1 MALQFDTRDKKP
13 KLYSLLIL
21 TVIVAAVIVCLVL
34 TGAERHA
41 TAIFAI
47 MTVYSGAA
55 VGILIYSWKEQ
66 IRYNPYSY
74 NTILYMG
81 FALFVLSVML
91 TNGFLLVRS
100 LIFPEWSLEGYSIVR
115 TLLGSAKIYML
126 ISAPFILVFSVALCV
141 SNISLIRY
149 EGFRPVNLLGIVFS
163 LILVAG
169 EVFIFVFDFVA
180 SGSLRDIIVHE
191 LITNTVAAVYLYL
204 ECMLIGTLVAGA
216 IAARYDPDKDR
227 DFLIILGCGLK
238 KDGTPSRILQSRIE
252 RAMEFAREQ
261 KEKTGKDL
269 IFITSGGKG
278 SDERCSESASM
289 KRYLVE
295 HGIPEDRIIEE
306 DRSTTTYENMLYS
319 SEKIRETGIE
329 GKIAYATSNYHVFRS
344 GIFARRMKMR
354 AVGVGAKTKWYFWPN
369 AAVREFAS
377 LLTNHRLKQAIIL
390 LLMIAFFVGMTFLA
404 YSG

>member
-126 ISAPFILVFSVALCV
+126 ISAPFILVFSVSLCV

-163 LILVAG
+163 LILIAG
-169 EVFIFVFDFVA
+169 EVFIFVFDFAA

-191 LITNTVAAVYLYL
+191 LIANTVAAVYLYL

-306 DRSTTTYENMLYS
+306 DRSTTTYENMVYS
-319 SEKIRETGIE
+319 NEKIRETGIE

-404 YSG
+404 YNG

>member
-1 MALQFDTRDKKP
+1 
-13 KLYSLLIL
+13 
-21 TVIVAAVIVCLVL
+21 
-34 TGAERHA
+34 
-41 TAIFAI
+41 
-47 MTVYSGAA
+47 
-55 VGILIYSWKEQ
+55 
-66 IRYNPYSY
+66 
-74 NTILYMG
+74 
-81 FALFVLSVML
+81 
-91 TNGFLLVRS
+91 
-100 LIFPEWSLEGYSIVR
+100 
-115 TLLGSAKIYML
+115 ML
-126 ISAPFILVFSVALCV
+126 ISAPFILVFSVSLCV

-163 LILVAG
+163 LILIAG
-169 EVFIFVFDFVA
+169 EVFIFVFDFAA

-191 LITNTVAAVYLYL
+191 LIANTVAAVYLYL

-306 DRSTTTYENMLYS
+306 DRSTTTYENMVYS
-319 SEKIRETGIE
+319 NEKIRETGIE

-404 YSG
+404 YNG

>member
-1 MALQFDTRDKKP
+1 MAAASPRLYRRRVVDFDTRDKKP

-41 TAIFAI
+41 TVIFAV

-81 FALFVLSVML
+81 FALFVLSVMF
-91 TNGFLLVRS
+91 TNGFILIRS
-100 LIFPEWSLEGYSIVR
+100 LIFPEWSLEGYSIVH

-163 LILVAG
+163 LILIAG
-169 EVFIFVFDFVA
+169 EVFIFVFDFAA

-191 LITNTVAAVYLYL
+191 LIANTVAAVYLYL

-216 IAARYDPDKDR
+216 IAARYDPDKDH

-306 DRSTTTYENMLYS
+306 DRSTTTYENMVYS
-319 SEKIRETGIE
+319 NEKIRETGIE

-344 GIFARRMKMR
+344 GIFARRMKVR

-377 LLTNHRLKQAIIL
+377 LLTNHRLK
-390 LLMIAFFVGMTFLA
+390 
-404 YSG
+404 